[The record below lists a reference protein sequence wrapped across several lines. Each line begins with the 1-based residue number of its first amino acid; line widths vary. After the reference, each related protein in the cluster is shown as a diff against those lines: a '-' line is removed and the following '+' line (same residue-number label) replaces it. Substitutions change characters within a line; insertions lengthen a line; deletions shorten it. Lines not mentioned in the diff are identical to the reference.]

1 MNNPQ
6 LIEKK
11 MTFFHDIVQKTILN
25 VQKMKNLDILGISE
39 VTSCIILLNTLSAK
53 LKNIDTKS
61 DTIIES
67 LQTINNELVNIIK
80 IYGTESLEDL
90 LILCFGPSFIQSIV
104 TAEDISK
111 FELLSKYFHPTS
123 IDDKKV
129 TEKKKLKNKML
140 F

>member
-80 IYGTESLEDL
+80 IYG
-90 LILCFGPSFIQSIV
+90 I
-104 TAEDISK
+104 
-111 FELLSKYFHPTS
+111 
-123 IDDKKV
+123 
-129 TEKKKLKNKML
+129 KLV
-140 F
+140 